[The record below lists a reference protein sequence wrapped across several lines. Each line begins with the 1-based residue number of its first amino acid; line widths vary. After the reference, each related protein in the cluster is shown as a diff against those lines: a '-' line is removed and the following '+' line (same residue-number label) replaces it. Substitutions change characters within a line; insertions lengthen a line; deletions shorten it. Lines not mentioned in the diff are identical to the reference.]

1 MTVEEFSDQFDILYN
16 NITSNQAPGLDE
28 YEKSIFLTRA
38 QEDIVKGYF
47 DPLLNKTQQGFDGSE
62 RRQIDFSMLIK
73 SAVIEPTAETFAM
86 DSDGFDPRAYIVPL
100 YELSYADGPL
110 SKKEP
115 ILAPVLLF
123 LNEKLRVVR
132 NGKEIDITVSPLS
145 YTAYNTLMDKPYKRP
160 TKWQAWRLLDNKS
173 DGGSFID
180 NLYII
185 PGSNDKPIRYSCR
198 YLKRPRPII
207 LQELPEEGPT
217 IDGETESMTSELDP
231 ILHKEIVQRAVE
243 LAKAVYTG
251 DLTTQ
256 IALGQTSQTGLGIVT
271 RGGKE

>member
-47 DPLLNKTQQGFDGSE
+47 DPLLNKTQQGFDGNE
-62 RRQIDFSMLIK
+62 RRQIDFSMLVK
-73 SAVIEPTAETFAM
+73 SSVITPEDATFNM
-86 DSDGFDPRAYIVPL
+86 DTEGFDRRAFIIPL
-100 YELSYADGPL
+100 YKTKEDGNRESLLS
-110 SKKEP
+110 
-115 ILAPVLLF
+115 PVLLF
-123 LNEKLRVVR
+123 LNEKLRVNR
-132 NGKEIDITVSPLS
+132 NGKEIDLTVSPMS
-145 YTAYNTLMDKPYKRP
+145 FTGYNILMDKPYKRP
-160 TKWQAWRLLDNKS
+160 TKWQAWRLLDNKENS
-173 DGGSFID
+173 DNSGESYIH

-185 PGSNDKPIRYSCR
+185 PGANDIPIRYSCR
-198 YLKRPRPII
+198 YIKRPNPII
-207 LQELPEEGPT
+207 LESLPEEGPS
-217 IDGETESMTSELDP
+217 IDGKREEMTSELDP

>member
-47 DPLLNKTQQGFDGSE
+47 DPLLNKTQQGFDGNE

-73 SAVIEPTAETFAM
+73 SAVVEPEDSTFDM
-86 DSDGFDPRAYIVPL
+86 DTEGFDRRAYIIPL
-100 YELSYADGPL
+100 YETKEDGN
-110 SKKEP
+110 KEP
-115 ILAPVLLF
+115 ILSPVLLF
-123 LNEKLRVVR
+123 LNEKLRVNR
-132 NGKEIDITVSPLS
+132 NGKEIDLTVSPMS
-145 YTAYNTLMDKPYKRP
+145 FTGYNILMDKPYKRP
-160 TKWQAWRLLDNKS
+160 TKWQAWRLLDNKENA
-173 DGGSFID
+173 DNTGESFIS

-185 PGSNDKPIRYSCR
+185 PGANDNPIRYSCR
-198 YLKRPRPII
+198 YLKRPNPII
-207 LQELPEEGPT
+207 LEDLSEEGPS
-217 IDGETESMTSELDP
+217 IDGERSAMTSELDP

-271 RGGKE
+271 KGGKE

>member
-47 DPLLNKTQQGFDGSE
+47 DPLLNKTQQGFDGNE

-73 SAVIEPTAETFAM
+73 SAVVEPEDSTFDM
-86 DSDGFDPRAYIVPL
+86 DTEGFDRRAYIIPL
-100 YELSYADGPL
+100 YKTNEDGNKEALLS
-110 SKKEP
+110 
-115 ILAPVLLF
+115 PVLLF
-123 LNEKLRVVR
+123 LNEKLRVDR
-132 NGKEIDITVSPLS
+132 NGKKIDLTVTPMSF
-145 YTAYNTLMDKPYKRP
+145 TGYNILMDKPYKRP
-160 TKWQAWRLLDNKS
+160 TKWQAWRLLDNKENA
-173 DGGSFID
+173 DNTGESFIS

-185 PGSNDKPIRYSCR
+185 PGANDNPIRYSCR
-198 YLKRPRPII
+198 YLKRPNPII
-207 LQELPEEGPT
+207 LDNLPAEGPS
-217 IDGETESMTSELDP
+217 IDGKREEMTSELDP

>member
-47 DPLLNKTQQGFDGSE
+47 DPLLNKTQQGFDGNE

-73 SAVIEPTAETFAM
+73 SAVITPKDATFDM
-86 DSDGFDPRAYIVPL
+86 DTEGFDRRAYIIPL
-100 YELSYADGPL
+100 YETKEDDS
-110 SKKEP
+110 KEP
-115 ILAPVLLF
+115 ILSPVLLF
-123 LNEKLRVVR
+123 LNEKLRVDR
-132 NGKEIDITVSPLS
+132 NGKEIDLTVSPMS
-145 YTAYNTLMDKPYKRP
+145 FTGYNILMDKPYKRP
-160 TKWQAWRLLDNKS
+160 TKWQAWRLLDNKENA
-173 DGGSFID
+173 DNTGESFIS

-185 PGSNDKPIRYSCR
+185 PGANDNPIRYSCR
-198 YLKRPRPII
+198 YLKRPNPII
-207 LQELPEEGPT
+207 LENLPEEGPS
-217 IDGETESMTSELDP
+217 IDGERSAMTSELDP

-271 RGGKE
+271 KGGKE

>member
-47 DPLLNKTQQGFDGSE
+47 DPLLNKTQQGFDGNE

-73 SAVIEPTAETFAM
+73 SAVITPKDTAFDM
-86 DSDGFDPRAYIVPL
+86 DTEGFDRRAYIIPL
-100 YELSYADGPL
+100 YEIKEDYS
-110 SKKEP
+110 KEP
-115 ILAPVLLF
+115 ILSPVLLF
-123 LNEKLRVVR
+123 LNEKLRVDR
-132 NGKEIDITVSPLS
+132 NGKEIDLTVSPMS
-145 YTAYNTLMDKPYKRP
+145 FTGYNILMDKPYKRP
-160 TKWQAWRLLDNKS
+160 TKWQAWRLLDNKENA
-173 DGGSFID
+173 DNTGESFIS

-185 PGSNDKPIRYSCR
+185 PGANDNPIRYSCR
-198 YLKRPRPII
+198 YLKRPNPII
-207 LQELPEEGPT
+207 LEDLPEEGPR
-217 IDGETESMTSELDP
+217 IDGERSAMTSELDP

-271 RGGKE
+271 KGGKE